1 MDRPDPKDAGIHDD
15 MHEKLNRATS
25 DPGVYVMK
33 DASGRVLYV
42 GKARDLRKRL
52 SSYRKPEQALDI
64 KTRVLMRK
72 VVDLETI
79 VTQSEKDALI
89 LESNLIKR
97 YRPRYN
103 VNLKDDKRYPSLRLD
118 ARQDYPKLTIVR
130 KIQKDG
136 AMYFGPFA
144 SAHAVRETLKFIDK
158 TFKLRKCKR
167 SEFKTRTRPCLHCQ
181 MQRCLAPCCMDV
193 HKGDYAD
200 IVREVVM
207 FLKGRTPELIQK
219 VQREMEQAGAAQEFE
234 RAAALRDKMFA
245 LQKTLED
252 QIAVNTDFKDRDV
265 FGLARDAHLG
275 VITLLSVR
283 GGFLMGSRHFE
294 FPDPMSKDGEVL
306 STFIRQYYERV
317 SDLPKEILLSVEMDD
332 HALIADWLRQ
342 LKGTRIRLLFP
353 RRGEKA
359 DLVEMAVR
367 NATKT
372 AKERSEA
379 ITSELALRNRMKQ
392 RLRLK
397 HRPDRIE
404 CIDISN
410 LQGSNPVAS
419 IVVFQNGAPRKRE
432 YRRYRVRTVDGP
444 DDYGAIA
451 EVLGRRFQ
459 KTGSPTPL
467 PDLLMIDGGKGQLN
481 MATTVLEE
489 NGLSDRFN
497 VLGIA
502 KPDAAKGETLDKIF
516 MPGRADP
523 VLLREDRHLLLFLQ
537 RIRDEAHRVAITY
550 HRKRRGH
557 RATASILDG
566 IHGVGEKRK
575 RALLTHFGSLKKIRA
590 AALEE
595 LREVPGMNRSAAEAV
610 LRFFSDRN
618 A

>member
-1 MDRPDPKDAGIHDD
+1 MDRPDPNDASIHDGF
-15 MHEKLNRATS
+15 HEKLNRATP

-33 DASGRVLYV
+33 DVSGRVLYV

-52 SSYRKPEQALDI
+52 ASYRKPEQALDI
-64 KTRVLMRK
+64 KTRVLIRK

-79 VTQSEKDALI
+79 VTRSEKEALI

-118 ARQDYPKLTIVR
+118 TRQDYPKLTIVR

-144 SAHAVRETLKFIDK
+144 SAHAVRETLRFIDK

-193 HKGDYAD
+193 HKGDYAE
-200 IVREVVM
+200 IVREVIL
-207 FLKGRTPELIQK
+207 FLKGRTPKLIRK
-219 VQREMEQAGAAQEFE
+219 VRREMEQAGAVREFE

-245 LQKTLED
+245 LQKTLEN

-275 VITLLSVR
+275 VVTLLLVR

-294 FPDPMSKDGEVL
+294 FPDPMSSDGEVL
-306 STFIRQYYERV
+306 STFLRQYYERV
-317 SDLPKEILLSVEMDD
+317 SDLPEEILLSVEMGD
-332 HALIADWLRQ
+332 HALIADWLFQ

-353 RRGEKA
+353 KRGEKA
-359 DLVEMAVR
+359 DLVKMAVR

-372 AKERSEA
+372 ARERSEA

-419 IVVFQNGAPRKRE
+419 IVVFENGAPRKRA
-432 YRRYRVRTVDGP
+432 YRRYRVRTIDGP
-444 DDYGAIA
+444 DDYGSIA
-451 EVLGRRFQ
+451 EILRRRFQ
-459 KTGSPTPL
+459 KKGTTTPP
-467 PDLLMIDGGKGQLN
+467 PDLLMIDGGKGQLS
-481 MATTVLEE
+481 MATRVLEE
-489 NGLSDRFN
+489 YGLSDRFD
-497 VLGIA
+497 VIGIA
-502 KPDAAKGETLDKIF
+502 KPDTAKGETIDKIF
-516 MPGRADP
+516 IPGRADP
-523 VLLREDRHLLLFLQ
+523 VLLGGDRNLLLFLQ

-550 HRKRRGH
+550 HRKRH
-557 RATASILDG
+557 SQQATASILDA
-566 IHGVGEKRK
+566 IRGVGEKRK
-575 RALLTHFGSLKKIRA
+575 RALLTHFGSIIKIRA
-590 AALEE
+590 ATLED
-595 LREVPGMNRSAAEAV
+595 LRAVPGMNRPTAEAV

-618 A
+618 V